1 MRYQPLFMLQV
12 RHAGYPDGRCDH
24 VQLVARGDHPSG
36 ERALARHRL
45 LVRTRPH
52 GIEVMARVEGQGDEL
67 RPTVALDGL
76 SLGFEL
82 RAIGSGFA
90 TNTDLSAWAN
100 TTGVPHYVADAGQ
113 LQLAELAELA
123 ESSGPSAGAGVLARI
138 DVLAVRAAWLAE
150 PPTFTL
156 EFTARSALWVYYLL
170 TKRGQGEDPHIE
182 DGDRK
187 HPLGFVRKRL
197 TAANT
202 PASVDPI
209 GARLLQRNP
218 EHRCH
223 RLVSK
228 RPVAWRQTAR
238 RQLSLYLGDEL
249 LIRELA
255 TPSLQNSAILAKPPR
270 ETLYH
275 VVVY

>member
-12 RHAGYPDGRCDH
+12 RHSGYPDGRCDH
-24 VQLVARGDHPSG
+24 LQIVPRTDYPSG

-45 LVRTRPH
+45 LARTRGH
-52 GIEVMARVEGQGDEL
+52 VTEVMARVEGQGETL
-67 RPTVALDGL
+67 RPAVALDAL
-76 SLGFEL
+76 TLGFEL
-82 RAIGSGFA
+82 RAAGSGVA
-90 TNTDLSAWAN
+90 ANTDLSAWADV
-100 TTGVPHYVADAGQ
+100 TGLPHYVNEAGQ
-113 LQLAELAELA
+113 LQLVSHVQPALTRI
-123 ESSGPSAGAGVLARI
+123 PTVLAHI
-138 DVLAVRAAWLAE
+138 DVVGANATWLAS

-156 EFTARSALWVYYLL
+156 ELAPRQVLWVYYLL
-170 TKRGQGEDPHIE
+170 TKRTQGDDPHIE

-187 HPLGFVRKRL
+187 HPLAFVRKRL

-202 PASVDPI
+202 PASADPI

-228 RPVAWRQTAR
+228 RPVAWRQAAR

-255 TPSLQNSAILAKPPR
+255 TPSLDNSAKLAKPAR
-270 ETLYH
+270 ETLYR

>member
-1 MRYQPLFMLQV
+1 MRYQLLFVLQV
-12 RHAGYPDGRCDH
+12 RHAGYGDGRCEH
-24 VQLVARGDHPSG
+24 AQIVARSDPSG

-45 LVRTRPH
+45 LVRARPH
-52 GIEVMARVEGQGDEL
+52 GIEVLARVDGQGDAL
-67 RPTVALDGL
+67 RSTVALETL

-82 RAIGSGFA
+82 RAIGSDFA

-100 TTGVPHYVADAGQ
+100 TTGVPQFETHAGQ
-113 LQLAELAELA
+113 LQLTE
-123 ESSGPSAGAGVLARI
+123 SGPSAEPGVLARI
-138 DVLAVRAAWLAE
+138 DVHGVSESWLAA

-156 EFTARSALWVYYLL
+156 ELAPRSTLWVYYLL

-187 HPLGFVRKRL
+187 HPLAFVRKRL

-209 GARLLQRNP
+209 GAGLLQRNP

-228 RPVAWRQTAR
+228 RPVAWRQAAR

-255 TPSLQNSAILAKPPR
+255 TPSSRNFAMLAKPPR